1 MDRQEELA
9 ALIYF
14 FIGIVVLL
22 FALMAINSFVRADP
36 KSLAKIIRY
45 SLAGLLII
53 VALPIFIRLGAGY
66 AMPLL
71 VLGLGLLRSSRF
83 QAFLRKLADE
93 DLHGSQSRTSQAR
106 SGPMTRAEALSVL
119 ELHEGATADEIRD
132 AHRRLMQ
139 KIHPD
144 HGGSTYLATKI
155 NQAKDLLLNE

>member
-1 MDRQEELA
+1 
-9 ALIYF
+9 
-14 FIGIVVLL
+14 
-22 FALMAINSFVRADP
+22 MAVNAFVRADP
-36 KSLAKIIRY
+36 KSLAKTIRY
-45 SLAGLLII
+45 TLAGLLIV

-71 VLGLGLLRSSRF
+71 FLALGLLRSSRF

-93 DLHGSQSRTSQAR
+93 DLKGSQGGPTRAR

-119 ELHEGATADEIRD
+119 ELNEGATRDDIRG
-132 AHRRLMQ
+132 AHKRLMQ